1 MRMSLPASARTPCR
15 AGLQVF
21 LTELALYSSS
31 HRLRIEG
38 GLVLYIR
45 CNGALLQPCC
55 LLSGCTLAAGVD
67 SGTGSVRCCVP
78 KTASS
83 NAAYLCHAFALLGR
97 RYPWTW
103 EAEDMGLT
111 HLCNPA
117 TSQRVRNWLD
127 AYSTYAVDGL
137 GYMSSPPRRH

>member
-1 MRMSLPASARTPCR
+1 MSAPRDLRPGKGMRMSLPASARTPCR

-55 LLSGCTLAAGVD
+55 LLSGCTLAALHCID
-67 SGTGSVRCCVP
+67 R
-78 KTASS
+78 TAASQTWMS
-83 NAAYLCHAFALLGR
+83 TCR
-97 RYPWTW
+97 R
-103 EAEDMGLT
+103 
-111 HLCNPA
+111 
-117 TSQRVRNWLD
+117 
-127 AYSTYAVDGL
+127 
-137 GYMSSPPRRH
+137 